1 MKPLNRVGQKA
12 QTIVRVA
19 HHKGRTLSCTVFFFN
34 GTEFVASSERLG
46 PARLFRPGTVAVS
59 ASGRQ
64 WIAVG
69 GNRIHG
75 ATGWRFVS
83 PYVDQGPIDHD
94 AVRFIDNPRA
104 LRIRAKLDA
113 YLEYY
118 QSVKGVL
125 PRSVVLR
132 REQLATCG
140 AMPGQLYKGIRLEAF
155 S

>member
-1 MKPLNRVGQKA
+1 MKRLNHAGRVMAEYQELEA
-12 QTIVRVA
+12 TTE
-19 HHKGRTLSCTVFFFN
+19 HKFGNVFFFDCQKC
-34 GTEFVASSERLG
+34 VATADRLG
-46 PARLFRPGTVAVS
+46 PARMVAPGTVAVS

-94 AVRFIDNPRA
+94 AVRFIDNPKA
-104 LRIRAKLDA
+104 LKIRAKLDA

>member
-64 WIAVG
+64 WIA
-69 GNRIHG
+69 
-75 ATGWRFVS
+75 GWRFVS

-104 LRIRAKLDA
+104 LKIRAKLDA